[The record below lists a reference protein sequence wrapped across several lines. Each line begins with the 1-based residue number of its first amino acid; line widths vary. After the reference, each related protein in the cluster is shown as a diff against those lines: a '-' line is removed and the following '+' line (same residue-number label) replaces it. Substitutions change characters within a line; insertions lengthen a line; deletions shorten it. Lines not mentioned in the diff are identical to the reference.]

1 MRKIYGLV
9 LFSGLVL
16 TGFVGQLSAQ
26 GGTDGKKIFLDN
38 KCNACHSITALT
50 ITVKK
55 SADEEKSDKEA
66 PDLSGVGLERN
77 ADWLSKYLMKK
88 ESIKGEK
95 HLKKFKGSE
104 GDLAVLAQLLETL
117 KTKPKK

>member
-1 MRKIYGLV
+1 MRKIYGFV
-9 LFSGLVL
+9 LFSGLIFA
-16 TGFVGQLSAQ
+16 GFGSRLSAQ
-26 GGTDGKKIFLDN
+26 GGADGKKIFLDN
-38 KCNACHSITALT
+38 KCNACHSITALN
-50 ITVKK
+50 IAVKK

-66 PDLSGVGLERN
+66 PDLSGIGLERN
-77 ADWLSKYLMKK
+77 ADWLTKYLMKK

>member
-1 MRKIYGLV
+1 MRKVYGFV
-9 LFSGLVL
+9 LFCGLIFTV
-16 TGFVGQLSAQ
+16 FVGRLSAQ
-26 GGTDGKKIFLDN
+26 GGADGKKIFLDN
-38 KCNACHSITALT
+38 KCNACHSITALS

-55 SADEEKSDKEA
+55 SDDEEKSEKEP
-66 PDLSGVGLERN
+66 PDLSGVGIERN
-77 ADWLSKYLMKK
+77 ADWITKYLMKK

>member
-1 MRKIYGLV
+1 MQKVYGFV
-9 LFSGLVL
+9 LICGLLL
-16 TGFVGQLSAQ
+16 TGFVGRLSAQ
-26 GGTDGKKIFLDN
+26 GGTDGKKIFVDN
-38 KCNACHSITALT
+38 KCNACHSITALN
-50 ITVKK
+50 IAVKK
-55 SADEEKSDKEA
+55 SADEEKSDKES

-77 ADWLSKYLMKK
+77 ADWLAKYLMKK